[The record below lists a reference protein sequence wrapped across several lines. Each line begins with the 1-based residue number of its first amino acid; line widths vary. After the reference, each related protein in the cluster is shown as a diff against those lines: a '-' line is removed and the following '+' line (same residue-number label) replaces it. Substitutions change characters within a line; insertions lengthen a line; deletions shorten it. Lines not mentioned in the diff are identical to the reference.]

1 MENWRDLYTFW
12 WAGKSSK
19 AGALKS
25 YKQLCTRQAE
35 KSRMM
40 LNDVQWKHAGASL
53 PAGMIRQSRNSP
65 DWTPLSGPR
74 LPSDKSN
81 FLARRLTIKC
91 RMERA
96 KPKINQSWKNRNI
109 PTSNMPHSGYD
120 SLGQYDLI
128 PAPGLATPYQPC
140 ATATKLSH
148 LSHPLHGG
156 QARAARFRN
165 SVANATKQWV

>member
-1 MENWRDLYTFW
+1 MH
-12 WAGKSSK
+12 
-19 AGALKS
+19 
-25 YKQLCTRQAE
+25 QVE

-53 PAGMIRQSRNSP
+53 PAGMTRQSHNSL

-81 FLARRLTIKC
+81 FLAAYHKMPNGKGQTENPSKL
-91 RMERA
+91 
-96 KPKINQSWKNRNI
+96 KNRNI

-120 SLGQYDLI
+120 SLSQYDLI

-140 ATATKLSH
+140 ATATELSH